1 MTPRLHSFCITLLL
15 TLLCMVSGAAQATA
29 IFSNFGAGNSYQTG
43 TGLFV
48 GDGNLDA
55 SANYAQASTFVASTS
70 AKVGSIVIALGDF
83 GFGQG
88 APITVSLLVSGVNK
102 PGSTALENFIIG
114 ANTLGTFG
122 NNNSPLTL
130 TSVLHPLLTVGTQYW
145 LSVST
150 SLANLVVWN
159 FSDTDFLSYNAVSQS
174 LDGGTTWDDPFGSTR
189 GVFQI
194 NTFATVAV
202 PEPATL
208 ILVAGGILGFAGLRR
223 RRQSR

>member
-15 TLLCMVSGAAQATA
+15 TLLCTVSGAAQSAA
-29 IFSNFGAGNSYQTG
+29 IFSNFGVGYSYQTG

-48 GDGNLDA
+48 GDGNLDG

-70 AKVGSIVIALGDF
+70 AQVGSIVIALGDF

-88 APITVSLLVSGVNK
+88 APITVSLLVSGINM
-102 PGSTALENFIIG
+102 PGSTVLDSFIIG

-130 TSVLHPLLTVGTQYW
+130 TSALHPLLTVGTQYW

-159 FSDTDFLSYNAVSQS
+159 FSNTDFLNYNAVSQS
-174 LDGGTTWDDPFGSTR
+174 LDGGTTWDIPFGSTR
-189 GVFQI
+189 GVFQV
-194 NTFATVAV
+194 NAFANAV

-208 ILVAGGILGFAGLRR
+208 ALLAGGILGFAGLRR
-223 RRQSR
+223 RRQGR